1 MVKQK
6 DIVQIN
12 FHPQK
17 GHEQAG
23 YCPALIVSNNDFNKY
38 TNMTILC
45 PIANTDN
52 QFPLHV
58 PLDDRTKTTGN
69 ILCEYI
75 RAVDLN
81 ARKHKI
87 IEQLPDDI
95 FEKVIQILK
104 AEIEIPDSE

>member
-12 FHPQK
+12 FNPQK

-23 YCPALIVSNNDFNKY
+23 YRPALIVSNNDFNKY

-69 ILCEYI
+69 ILCEQI

-81 ARKHKI
+81 ARKYKV

>member
-12 FHPQK
+12 FNPQK

-58 PLDDRTKTTGN
+58 PLDDRTKITGN
-69 ILCEYI
+69 ILCEQI
-75 RAVDLN
+75 RVVDLN
-81 ARKHKI
+81 ARKHKV

>member
-23 YCPALIVSNNDFNKY
+23 YRPALIVSNNDFNKY

-69 ILCEYI
+69 ILCEHI